1 MGSSSLAARA
11 PVERHTTMTT
21 SHPISILAS
30 NLDDKRL
37 QLIEKLATDK
47 SISADVMKELAT
59 VQVALTAVREA
70 TDEHGPR
77 MGWGS

>member
-1 MGSSSLAARA
+1 
-11 PVERHTTMTT
+11 MTT

-59 VQVALTAVREA
+59 VQAALTAVREA
-70 TDEHGPR
+70 IDEHGPR
-77 MGWGS
+77 MGWGSAIRK

>member
-1 MGSSSLAARA
+1 
-11 PVERHTTMTT
+11 MTT

-37 QLIEKLATDK
+37 QLIEKLATTTTDK

-59 VQVALTAVREA
+59 VQAALTAVREA
-70 TDEHGPR
+70 IDEHGPR
-77 MGWGS
+77 MGWGSDQELA

>member
-1 MGSSSLAARA
+1 
-11 PVERHTTMTT
+11 MTT

-37 QLIEKLATDK
+37 QLIEKLATTTDK

-59 VQVALTAVREA
+59 VQAALTAVREA
-70 TDEHGPR
+70 IDEHGPR
-77 MGWGS
+77 MGWGSAIRK